1 MKRHLTR
8 SLVTHLGLVALC
20 GAMWP
25 ALPSQQPSVAGI
37 VFAQRFQD
45 ITLPPGTIIRVQ
57 MDRTISSRTARV
69 GDTFTATVFEPVIVG
84 GQLAI
89 PQGTQV
95 QGRVTAVQPAERRGR
110 SGTIAVEFDRIIFAN
125 GISRDMR
132 ASLTSLD
139 AKEREQIDSEGR
151 ARGGGSTKRNV
162 IFVGGGA
169 GAGAAIGAIA
179 GGGKGAAIGAGIGA
193 AAGVL
198 GALLS
203 KGQEAQVQSG
213 YRFGVELEQPL
224 RVPSDT
230 STGGNTGGNTGG
242 GGNWD
247 DYGYDAARGEYTA
260 PDIVR
265 RAQTELR
272 RQGFYDGDITGNL
285 GQLTRQA
292 IGNFQRQQ
300 GLSVN
305 RRLDRE
311 TARALGVVSGGGGF
325 STGSDPSGGS
335 DPNEDFGYGYDP
347 NAGEYTA
354 SDIVRRAQTELR
366 RERLYFGRIT
376 GRLDA
381 GTRDAI
387 QRFQEERGLPTT
399 GRLDRETALAMGIV
413 Y

>member
-1 MKRHLTR
+1 
-8 SLVTHLGLVALC
+8 
-20 GAMWP
+20 MWP

-95 QGRVTAVQPAERRGR
+95 QGRVTAVQPAERRSR

-125 GISRDMR
+125 GVSRDMR

-139 AKEREQIDSEGR
+139 AREREQIDSEGR
-151 ARGGGSTKRNV
+151 ARGGSSTKRNV

-193 AAGVL
+193 AAGIL

-224 RVPSDT
+224 
-230 STGGNTGGNTGG
+230 
-242 GGNWD
+242 
-247 DYGYDAARGEYTA
+247 
-260 PDIVR
+260 
-265 RAQTELR
+265 
-272 RQGFYDGDITGNL
+272 
-285 GQLTRQA
+285 
-292 IGNFQRQQ
+292 
-300 GLSVN
+300 LS
-305 RRLDRE
+305 L
-311 TARALGVVSGGGGF
+311 
-325 STGSDPSGGS
+325 
-335 DPNEDFGYGYDP
+335 
-347 NAGEYTA
+347 
-354 SDIVRRAQTELR
+354 IH
-366 RERLYFGRIT
+366 I
-376 GRLDA
+376 
-381 GTRDAI
+381 
-387 QRFQEERGLPTT
+387 
-399 GRLDRETALAMGIV
+399 
-413 Y
+413 

>member
-125 GISRDMR
+125 GVSRDMR

-139 AKEREQIDSEGR
+139 AREREQIDSEGR
-151 ARGGGSTKRNV
+151 ARGGSSTKRNV

-193 AAGVL
+193 AAGIL

-224 RVPSDT
+224 RVPSDM
-230 STGGNTGGNTGG
+230 STGGNTGG

-300 GLSVN
+300 GLTVN

-325 STGSDPSGGS
+325 STGS

-366 RERLYFGRIT
+366 RERLYNGRIT

-381 GTRDAI
+381 ETRDAI

-399 GRLDRETALAMGIV
+399 GRLDRETALEMGIV

>member
-1 MKRHLTR
+1 
-8 SLVTHLGLVALC
+8 
-20 GAMWP
+20 
-25 ALPSQQPSVAGI
+25 
-37 VFAQRFQD
+37 
-45 ITLPPGTIIRVQ
+45 

-95 QGRVTAVQPAERRGR
+95 QGRVTGVQPAERRGR

-125 GISRDMR
+125 GVSRDMR

-139 AKEREQIDSEGR
+139 AREREQIDSEGR
-151 ARGGGSTKRNV
+151 ARGGSSTKRNV

-224 RVPSDT
+224 RVPSDM

-300 GLSVN
+300 GLTVN

-325 STGSDPSGGS
+325 STGS

-366 RERLYFGRIT
+366 RERLYNGRIT

-381 GTRDAI
+381 ETRDAI

-399 GRLDRETALAMGIV
+399 GRLDRETALEMGIV

>member
-1 MKRHLTR
+1 MKRRLTR
-8 SLVTHLGLVALC
+8 SIVVPLGLAVLC
-20 GAMWP
+20 GGIWP
-25 ALPSQQPSVAGI
+25 VIPSQPSSIAGI

-45 ITLPPGTIIRVQ
+45 TTLPPGTIIRVQ

-69 GDTFTATVFEPVIVG
+69 GDTFTATVFEPVIFG

-95 QGRVTAVQPAERRGR
+95 QGRVINVQPAKQRGR

-139 AKEREQIDSEGR
+139 AAEREQIDSEGR
-151 ARGGGSTKRNV
+151 VRGGGSTKRNV
-162 IFVGGGA
+162 IFIGGGA
-169 GAGAAIGAIA
+169 GVGATIGAIA
-179 GGGKGAAIGAGIGA
+179 GGGKGAAVGAGVGA
-193 AAGVL
+193 AAGIL

-213 YRFGVELEQPL
+213 YRFGVELDQPL
-224 RVPSDT
+224 RVPSNID
-230 STGGNTGGNTGG
+230 SGSNTGG
-242 GGNWD
+242 GGWD
-247 DYGYDAARGEYTA
+247 DYGYDAARGEYTS

-265 RAQTELR
+265 QAQTELR
-272 RQGFYDGDITGNL
+272 RQGFYNGDITGNL

-300 GLSVN
+300 GLTIN

-311 TARALGVVSGGGGF
+311 TARALGVVSGGGDF
-325 STGSDPSGGS
+325 STGSNS
-335 DPNEDFGYGYDP
+335 DEDFGYGYDA

-366 RERLYFGRIT
+366 RERLYFGNIT

-381 GTRDAI
+381 ETRDAI
-387 QRFQEERGLPTT
+387 ERFQQERGLPIT
-399 GRLDRETALAMGIV
+399 GRLDRETATAMGIV

>member
-1 MKRHLTR
+1 MKRHLTQC
-8 SLVTHLGLVALC
+8 LFTPLGFVAMW

-25 ALPSQQPSVAGI
+25 VLPSQQPSIAGV
-37 VFAQRFQD
+37 VFAQRSQD
-45 ITLPPGTIIRVQ
+45 ITLPPGTIIRAQ

-95 QGRVTAVQPAERRGR
+95 QGRVTSVQPAERRGR
-110 SGTIAVEFDRIIFAN
+110 SGMIAVEFDRIIFAN
-125 GISRDMR
+125 GISRDIR

-139 AKEREQIDSEGR
+139 PNEREQIDSEGR
-151 ARGGGSTKRNV
+151 ARGGSSTKRNV
-162 IFVGGGA
+162 VFVGGGT
-169 GAGAAIGAIA
+169 GLGAAIGAIA
-179 GGGKGAAIGAGIGA
+179 GGGKGAAIGAGVGA

-198 GALLS
+198 GTLLS

-224 RVPSDT
+224 RLPSDVA
-230 STGGNTGGNTGG
+230 SGGS
-242 GGNWD
+242 GNWD

-292 IGNFQRQQ
+292 IGSFQRQQ
-300 GLSVN
+300 GLPVT

-311 TARALGVVSGGGGF
+311 TARALGVVSGGRDF
-325 STGSDPSGGS
+325 SDNDEP
-335 DPNEDFGYGYDP
+335 DEDFGHGYDP
-347 NAGEYTA
+347 NAGEYNA

-366 RERLYFGRIT
+366 RERLYAGRIT

-381 GTRDAI
+381 ETREAI
-387 QRFQEERGLPTT
+387 RHFQEERGLPIT

>member
-95 QGRVTAVQPAERRGR
+95 QGRVTAVQPAERRSR

-125 GISRDMR
+125 GVSRDMR

-139 AKEREQIDSEGR
+139 AREREQIDSEGR
-151 ARGGGSTKRNV
+151 ARGGSSTKRNV

-193 AAGVL
+193 AAGIL

-224 RVPSDT
+224 RVPSDM
-230 STGGNTGGNTGG
+230 STGGNTGS

-300 GLSVN
+300 GLTVN

-325 STGSDPSGGS
+325 STGS

-366 RERLYFGRIT
+366 RERLYNGRIT

-381 GTRDAI
+381 ETRDAI

-399 GRLDRETALAMGIV
+399 GRLDRETALEMGIV

>member
-1 MKRHLTR
+1 MKRRLTQ
-8 SLVTHLGLVALC
+8 SIATHLGLVALC
-20 GAMWP
+20 GVMWP
-25 ALPSQQPSVAGI
+25 ALPSSQPSLAGV

-45 ITLPPGTIIRVQ
+45 ITVPAGTIIRVQ

-69 GDTFTATVFEPVIVG
+69 GDTFTATVFEPVNVG
-84 GQLAI
+84 GQVVI

-95 QGRVTAVQPAERRGR
+95 QGRVTQVQPAERRSR
-110 SGTIAVEFDRIIFAN
+110 SGMIAVEFDRIIFAN
-125 GISRDMR
+125 GVSRDMR

-139 AKEREQIDSEGR
+139 PAEREQIDSEGR
-151 ARGGGSTKRNV
+151 AQGRSSTKRNIV
-162 IFVGGGA
+162 FVGGGA
-169 GAGAAIGAIA
+169 GVGAAIGAIA
-179 GGGKGAAIGAGIGA
+179 GGGKGAAVGAGIGA
-193 AAGVL
+193 AAGIL

-224 RVPSDT
+224 RVPGDT
-230 STGGNTGGNTGG
+230 SNTGGS
-242 GGNWD
+242 GNWD

-272 RQGFYDGDITGNL
+272 RQGFYSGDITGNL

-292 IGNFQRQQ
+292 IGEFQRQQ
-300 GLSVN
+300 GLSFT

-311 TARALGVVSGGGGF
+311 TARALGVISGGGF
-325 STGSDPSGGS
+325 STGS
-335 DPNEDFGYGYDP
+335 DPNEDFGYGYDR

-354 SDIVRRAQTELR
+354 NDIVRRAQTELR

-381 GTRDAI
+381 ETRDAI